1 MSRTEGKL
9 NFALNFERQI
19 NAPLDATTAVTTTA
33 DLTGTNTFISTDGNN
48 YCYYGMLVSVTEPN
62 NAGIYKLVDLGDGV
76 SAVDAQKKMTNWKLI
91 AGGIISTQD
100 GDIHIKADK
109 TITLEA
115 GDYLN
120 LPHVNQISYSGN
132 YLQQGWYYQ
141 HFDISGLGTD
151 EEIVD
156 GTKNTVIFWLSDS
169 TEQIVEDIQEPT
181 YIPGFNSKF
190 QVGWWLTGVNDG
202 RFPSEAN
209 CHFEITQIDANKIT
223 VKLYA
228 IATRTLWWVNDWLRN
243 GKVDLGGSLS
253 KDDYTVYCN
262 GANVNTF
269 SEKIEQTE
277 CGGVILSNIS
287 LLVGGANF
295 FGSNK
300 NITCG
305 NYNYTTMGNTLTVG
319 NGLTNYTYSGT
330 VLGSYNEPN
339 GGLLQVGGGT
349 GESDRKTL
357 FSVHAGG
364 DGKIQL
370 NAPTEV
376 YKDVYIKNNKGA
388 NSIVINKD
396 AGSIELS
403 GNITTK
409 TGIYTK
415 NSSNAN
421 TFTLNAASGDMSVK
435 GNIYA
440 GSTLGSKALKDNI
453 SDRVV
458 LVRKNDG
465 GLYKSNITPG
475 ELNNLAGTT
484 SSIQTQLNTIKS
496 QAITIGDDFV
506 LNSSKNNIF
515 TQGPVTYQ
523 KGWYYNF
530 IDKSGIGTSSNWSNT
545 ESVLVVYL
553 TDKQVSSPASSGV
566 VNSGF
571 KSGFAV
577 NDVVTLVDDNHM
589 VDDFTITAI
598 DGNKITIRGGSTQLA
613 YDKITGAEN
622 GWCSVDSITNN
633 DYSLYCTSKP
643 SIGNSIVISGSIAS
657 RKSTIHSSNSFT
669 WGKEN
674 VSKADYS
681 ISLGDHIINDTYN
694 GVIVG
699 AFNSAN
705 TYNDPFIIACGTS
718 DSNRHNAL
726 AVGGRGANYTTL
738 NTTKEKFIFKKPI
751 ELNNTTSN
759 RVMIVN
765 SNKQVDTSTI
775 TTTQLGYL
783 SGTTSNIQQQIA
795 ALEAR
800 IAALEAKVK

>member
-33 DLTGTNTFISTDGNN
+33 DLTGTDTFISTDGNN

-62 NAGIYKLVDLGDGV
+62 NAGIYKLVDLGDDV
-76 SAVDAQKKMTNWKLI
+76 SAVDAQKKITNWKLI

-109 TITLEA
+109 TFTLEA

-120 LPHVNQISYSGN
+120 LPQVNQISHGGN
-132 YLQQGWYYQ
+132 YLQRGWYYQ

-181 YIPGFNSKF
+181 YIPGFNSEF

-202 RFPSEAN
+202 RFPSDEN

-228 IATRTLWWVNDWLRN
+228 IATRALWWINDWLRN

-269 SEKIEQTE
+269 SEKLEQTE
-277 CGGVILSNIS
+277 CGGVTLSNSS

-330 VLGSYNEPN
+330 VLGAYNEPN

-376 YKDVYIKNNKGA
+376 YKDVYIKNDKG
-388 NSIVINKD
+388 
-396 AGSIELS
+396 
-403 GNITTK
+403 
-409 TGIYTK
+409 
-415 NSSNAN
+415 AN
-421 TFTLNAASGDMSVK
+421 TFTLNAASGDMNVR

-440 GSTLGSKALKDNI
+440 GSTLGSDTLKDNI

-458 LVRKNDG
+458 LVRKSDG

-484 SSIQTQLNTIKS
+484 SSIQTQLNNIKS

-515 TQGPVTYQ
+515 TQGPITYQ
-523 KGWYYNF
+523 KGWHYNF
-530 IDKSGIGTSSNWSNT
+530 IDKSDIGTSSNWSDKQ
-545 ESVLVVYL
+545 SVLVVYL

-589 VDDFTITAI
+589 VDEFTITSI
-598 DGNKITIRGGSTQLA
+598 DGNKITIRGGNTPLA
-613 YDKITGAEN
+613 YEKITAAEN

-643 SIGNSIVISGSIAS
+643 SIGNSIVIGGSIAS
-657 RKSTIHSSNSFT
+657 RRSTIHSSNSFT

-705 TYNDPFIIACGTS
+705 TDNDPFIIACGTS

-765 SNKQVDTSTI
+765 SNKQVGTSTI

>member
-9 NFALNFERQI
+9 NFALNLERQI

-33 DLTGTNTFISTDGNN
+33 DLTGTDTFISTDGNN

-62 NAGIYKLVDLGDGV
+62 NDGIYKLVDLGDGV

-109 TITLEA
+109 TLTLEA

-120 LPHVNQISYSGN
+120 LPQVNQISHSDN

-151 EEIVD
+151 KEIVD

-181 YIPGFNSKF
+181 YIPGFNSEF

-202 RFPSEAN
+202 RFPSNAN
-209 CHFEITQIDANKIT
+209 CHFEITEIDANKIT
-223 VKLYA
+223 VKLIA
-228 IATRTLWWVNDWLRN
+228 IATWALWWVNDWLRQ
-243 GKVDLGGSLS
+243 GKVDLGGILS

-262 GANVNTF
+262 GADVTTL
-269 SEKIEQTE
+269 SEKIKYIQ
-277 CGGVILSNIS
+277 CGGVTLSNSS

-319 NGLTNYTYSGT
+319 NGLMNYTYSGT

-339 GGLLQVGGGT
+339 EGILQVGGGT
-349 GESDRKTL
+349 GEGDRKTL

-364 DGKIQL
+364 DSKIRL

-376 YKDVYIKNNKGA
+376 YDDVNVKNSNGA
-388 NSIVINKD
+388 NSIVINND
-396 AGSIELS
+396 AGSITLN
-403 GNITTK
+403 GGITTK
-409 TGIYTK
+409 TGIYTT

-421 TFTLNAASGDMSVK
+421 TFTLNAASGDMNVK
-435 GNIYA
+435 GNIYNK
-440 GSTLGSKALKDNI
+440 STLGSDTLKDNI

-458 LVRKNDG
+458 FARKGDG
-465 GLYKSNITPG
+465 GLQKSNITPS

-484 SSIQTQLNTIKS
+484 SSIQTQLNNIKS
-496 QAITIGDDFV
+496 QVITIGDDFV

-515 TQGPVTYQ
+515 TQGPITYQ
-523 KGWYYNF
+523 KGWHYNF
-530 IDKSGIGTSSNWSNT
+530 IDKSGIGTSSNWSNK

-553 TDKQVSSPASSGV
+553 TDKQVSSPVSSGV

-577 NDVVTLVDDNHM
+577 GDIVTIVDDSHM
-589 VDDFTITAI
+589 VDGFTITAI

-613 YDKITGAEN
+613 YDKITAAEN
-622 GWCSVDSITNN
+622 GWCSVDSITNS
-633 DYSLYCTSKP
+633 DYSLYCASKP
-643 SIGNSIVISGSIAS
+643 SIGNSVVVGGSIAS
-657 RKSTIHSSNSFT
+657 RKSTIASSNSFT

-681 ISLGDHIINDTYN
+681 ISLGGHIINNTYN
-694 GVIVG
+694 GVIIG
-699 AFNSAN
+699 
-705 TYNDPFIIACGTS
+705 TYNADNDDNDPFIVACGTS

-738 NTTKEKFIFKKPI
+738 NTTKEKFIFRKPI
-751 ELNNTTSN
+751 ELDNTTSN

-765 SNKQVDTSTI
+765 SNKQVGTSTI

-795 ALEAR
+795 ALKAR

>member
-62 NAGIYKLVDLGDGV
+62 NAGIYKLVDLGDDV
-76 SAVDAQKKMTNWKLI
+76 SAVDAQKKITNWKLI

-109 TITLEA
+109 TFTLEA

-120 LPHVNQISYSGN
+120 LPQVNQISYGGN
-132 YLQQGWYYQ
+132 YLQRGWYYQ

-156 GTKNTVIFWLSDS
+156 GTKNTVVFWLSDS

-181 YIPGFNSKF
+181 YIPGFNSEF

-202 RFPSEAN
+202 RFPSDAN

-228 IATRTLWWVNDWLRN
+228 IATWALWWVNDWLRN

-269 SEKIEQTE
+269 SEKLEQTE
-277 CGGVILSNIS
+277 CGGVTLSNSS

-305 NYNYTTMGNTLTVG
+305 NFNYTTIGNTLTVG
-319 NGLTNYTYSGT
+319 NGLTNHTYSGT
-330 VLGSYNEPN
+330 VLGAYNEPN

-376 YKDVYIKNNKGA
+376 YKDVYIKNDKGA

-421 TFTLNAASGDMSVK
+421 TFTLNAASGDMNVR

-440 GSTLGSKALKDNI
+440 GYTLGSDTLKDNI

-458 LVRKNDG
+458 LVRKSDG

-484 SSIQTQLNTIKS
+484 SSIQTQLNNIKS

-515 TQGPVTYQ
+515 TQGPITYQ
-523 KGWYYNF
+523 KGWHYNF
-530 IDKSGIGTSSNWSNT
+530 IDKSDIGTSSNWSDKQ
-545 ESVLVVYL
+545 SVLVVYL

-589 VDDFTITAI
+589 VDKFTITSI
-598 DGNKITIRGGSTQLA
+598 DGNKITIRGGSTPLA
-613 YDKITGAEN
+613 YEKITAAEN

-643 SIGNSIVISGSIAS
+643 SIGNSIVIGGSIAS
-657 RKSTIHSSNSFT
+657 RRSTIHSSNSFT

-705 TYNDPFIIACGTS
+705 TDNDPFIIACGTS

-765 SNKQVDTSTI
+765 SNKQVGTSTI

>member
-33 DLTGTNTFISTDGNN
+33 DLTGTDTFISTDGNN

-62 NAGIYKLVDLGDGV
+62 NAGIYKLVDLGDDV
-76 SAVDAQKKMTNWKLI
+76 SAVDAQKKITNWKLI

-109 TITLEA
+109 TFTLEA

-120 LPHVNQISYSGN
+120 LPQVNQISYGGN
-132 YLQQGWYYQ
+132 YLQRGWYYQ

-156 GTKNTVIFWLSDS
+156 GTKNTVVFWLSDS

-181 YIPGFNSKF
+181 YIPGFNSEF

-202 RFPSEAN
+202 RFPSDAN
-209 CHFEITQIDANKIT
+209 CHFVIEKIEANKIT
-223 VKLYA
+223 VKLIA
-228 IATRTLWWVNDWLRN
+228 IATWALWWVNDWLRN

-269 SEKIEQTE
+269 SEKLEQTE
-277 CGGVILSNIS
+277 CGGVTLSNSS

-305 NYNYTTMGNTLTVG
+305 NFNYTTIGNTLTVG
-319 NGLTNYTYSGT
+319 NGLTNHTYSGT

-349 GESDRKTL
+349 GEGDRKTL

-376 YKDVYIKNNKGA
+376 YKDVNVKNSNGA
-388 NSIVINKD
+388 NSIVINND
-396 AGSIELS
+396 AGSITLS
-403 GNITTK
+403 GGITTK
-409 TGIYTK
+409 TGIYTT

-421 TFTLNAASGDMSVK
+421 TFTLNAASGDMNVK
-435 GNIYA
+435 GNIYNKA
-440 GSTLGSKALKDNI
+440 TLGSDTLKDDI

-458 LVRKNDG
+458 FARKGDG
-465 GLYKSNITPG
+465 GLQKSNITPS

-484 SSIQTQLNTIKS
+484 SPIQTQLNNIKS

-506 LNSSKNNIF
+506 LNSSKNNIL

-530 IDKSGIGTSSNWSNT
+530 IDKSGIGTSSNWSNK

-577 NDVVTLVDDNHM
+577 DDIVTIVDDNHM
-589 VDDFTITAI
+589 VDEFTITAI
-598 DGNKITIRGGSTQLA
+598 DGNKITVRGGSTSLA
-613 YDKITGAEN
+613 YEKITTAEN

-657 RKSTIHSSNSFT
+657 RKSTIASSNSFT

-681 ISLGDHIINDTYN
+681 ISLGDHIINNTYN

-699 AFNSAN
+699 AYNSAN
-705 TYNDPFIIACGTS
+705 TDNDPFIVACGTS

-738 NTTKEKFIFKKPI
+738 NTTKQKFIFRKPI
-751 ELNNTTSN
+751 ELDNTTSN

-765 SNKQVDTSTI
+765 SNKQVGTSTI

>member
-33 DLTGTNTFISTDGNN
+33 DLTGTDTFISTDGNN

-62 NAGIYKLVDLGDGV
+62 NDGIYKLVDLGDGV

-109 TITLEA
+109 TLTLEA

-120 LPHVNQISYSGN
+120 LPQVNQISYGGN

-181 YIPGFNSKF
+181 YIPGFNSEF

-202 RFPSEAN
+202 RFPSGAN
-209 CHFEITQIDANKIT
+209 CHFEITEIDANKIT
-223 VKLYA
+223 VKLIA
-228 IATRTLWWVNDWLRN
+228 IATWALWWVNDWLRQ

-262 GANVNTF
+262 GADVTTF
-269 SEKIEQTE
+269 SEKLEQVQ
-277 CGGVILSNIS
+277 CGGVTLSNSS

-305 NYNYTTMGNTLTVG
+305 DYNYTTMGNTLTVG
-319 NGLTNYTYSGT
+319 KGLMNYSYSGT

-339 GGLLQVGGGT
+339 GGILQVGGGT
-349 GESDRKTL
+349 GEGDRKTL
-357 FSVHAGG
+357 FSVHTGG
-364 DGKIQL
+364 DKIKL

-376 YKDVYIKNNKGA
+376 YKDVYIKNDKGTD
-388 NSIVINKD
+388 SIVINND
-396 AGSIELS
+396 AGSITLS
-403 GNITTK
+403 GSITTK
-409 TGIYTK
+409 TGIYTT

-435 GNIYA
+435 GNIYNK
-440 GSTLGSKALKDNI
+440 STLGSDTLKDDI

-458 LVRKNDG
+458 FARKGDG
-465 GLYKSNITPG
+465 GLQKSNITPS

-484 SSIQTQLNTIKS
+484 SSIQTQLNNIKS

-515 TQGPVTYQ
+515 TQGPITYQ
-523 KGWYYNF
+523 KGWHYNF
-530 IDKSGIGTSSNWSNT
+530 IDKSGIGTSSNWINK

-553 TDKQVSSPASSGV
+553 TDKQVSSPVSSGV

-577 NDVVTLVDDNHM
+577 DDIVTIVDDYHL

-598 DGNKITIRGGSTQLA
+598 DGNKITIRGGSNQSV
-613 YDKITGAEN
+613 YNKITAAEN
-622 GWCSVDSITNN
+622 GWCSVDSITNS
-633 DYSLYCTSKP
+633 DYSLYCASKP
-643 SIGNSIVISGSIAS
+643 SIGNSVVVGGSIAS
-657 RKSTIHSSNSFT
+657 RKSTIASSNSFT

-681 ISLGDHIINDTYN
+681 ISLGDHIINNTYSGVIIGTYN
-694 GVIVG
+694 
-699 AFNSAN
+699 ADNDD
-705 TYNDPFIIACGTS
+705 NDPFIVACGTS

-738 NTTKEKFIFKKPI
+738 NTTKEKFIFRKPI
-751 ELNNTTSN
+751 ELDNTTSN

-765 SNKQVDTSTI
+765 SNKQVGTSTI